1 MIEFYA
7 FIDRNYYRDFS
18 GYSQLI
24 EHIRNNLLPICNLS
38 RGYKFYIGFGSDK
51 NSAKNV
57 IESLLQMPAIKQC
70 SHVEFKNFN
79 GEKNQLPVDAISNW
93 LERSADGIENKFQNT
108 KEKFLEVKSF
118 GINNAQEMLEHLK
131 TVFLIILYI
140 ISVCLNL
147 AFRF

>member
-93 LERSADGIENKFQNT
+93 LERSAEGMENKIQNQNARLLKITSFKT
-108 KEKFLEVKSF
+108 KKARE
-118 GINNAQEMLEHLK
+118 IIEHIAK
-131 TVFLIILYI
+131 VYI
-140 ISVCLNL
+140 
-147 AFRF
+147 A